1 MLKFMKE
8 KQVSTSQYPNDLLC
22 RKLIVADIPASE
34 HSVESLTGKMPAD
47 LSAHSFQGMS
57 VDAVAEVL
65 LYFIAKGLVTLPAAV
80 DKALLDMPWGSH
92 ICQFY
97 TCKEDLVQLLVGS

>member
-22 RKLIVADIPASE
+22 RKLIVAGIPASE

-47 LSAHSFQGMS
+47 LSGHSFQGMS

-65 LYFIAKGLVTLPAAV
+65 LYFIAKGLVTLPVAV
-80 DKALLDMPWGSH
+80 DKASS
-92 ICQFY
+92 ICLGVR
-97 TCKEDLVQLLVGS
+97 TSASSTLAKKI